1 MRFGAVSKTYSS
13 FLEKEVG
20 DDKKSFGPKL
30 QAFSK
35 EISSKF
41 ERYLHVRIGKQFN
54 ER

>member
-20 DDKKSFGPKL
+20 DDKKAFGPKL

-35 EISSKF
+35 
-41 ERYLHVRIGKQFN
+41 
-54 ER
+54 